1 LSQRPFGVLA
11 AFRHVDA
18 AARAIRQV
26 KELGYQDFTVY
37 SPVPNFEIMQAVGH
51 TVSPVR
57 VWTLVGGMTGCLSG
71 YAMTMW
77 MSYDYPI
84 VVGGKAL
91 GSVPPYIIIMF
102 ELTVLLG
109 ALFTIAGLIFHA
121 IKNHRAAAY
130 DPRFTNDLIGI
141 FVPCPP
147 ERRAAV
153 EQVLKQA
160 GATEVQ
166 VEA

>member
-1 LSQRPFGVLA
+1 MTRPPFGVLA

-18 AARAIRQV
+18 AAQAVRQV
-26 KELGYQDFTVY
+26 KELGYKDFTVY
-37 SPVPNFEIMQAVGH
+37 TPVPNFEIMSAVGH
-51 TVSPVR
+51 RVSPVR
-57 VWTLVGGMTGCLSG
+57 VWTLVGGVAGCLSG

-102 ELTVLLG
+102 ELTILLG
-109 ALFTIAGLIFHA
+109 ALSTLAGLVFHA

-130 DPRFTNDLIGI
+130 DPRFTNDLIGV

-160 GATEVQ
+160 GATEVR
-166 VEA
+166 VEN

>member
-1 LSQRPFGVLA
+1 MTELPGGVLA

-18 AARAIRQV
+18 AADAVRQV
-26 KELGYQDFTVY
+26 RELGYRDFTVY
-37 SPVPNFEIMQAVGH
+37 SPVPNFEIMNAVGH

-57 VWTLVGGMTGCLSG
+57 VWTLVGGLTGCLSG

-77 MSYDYPI
+77 MSYDYPL

-91 GSVPPYIIIMF
+91 GSVPPYVIIMF
-102 ELTVLLG
+102 ELTILLG
-109 ALFTIAGLIFHA
+109 ALSTIAGLIVHTF
-121 IKNHRAAAY
+121 KSHRAAAY

-147 ERRAAV
+147 ERRTAV
-153 EQVLKQA
+153 QQVLQHA
-160 GATEVQ
+160 GATEVRL
-166 VEA
+166 EA